1 MTDKDDIDILLKEAQ
16 RHYMLGKSTGL
27 CEMYSDAALRVS
39 IAESNLA
46 MAIMMKTM
54 LEKEKS

>member
-1 MTDKDDIDILLKEAQ
+1 MTDKDDINILLKEAQ
-16 RHYMLGKSTGL
+16 RHYMRGRSTRL
-27 CEMYSDAALRVS
+27 CETNSDSAFLGS

-54 LEKEKS
+54 LEKEES